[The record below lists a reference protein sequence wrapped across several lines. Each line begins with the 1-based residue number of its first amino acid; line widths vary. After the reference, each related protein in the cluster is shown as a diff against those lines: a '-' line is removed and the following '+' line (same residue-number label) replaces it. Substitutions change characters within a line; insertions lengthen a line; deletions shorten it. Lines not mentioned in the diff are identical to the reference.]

1 VTAAVQLEAVTA
13 GFGSNTVLHGVD
25 LAVEPGAC
33 VGLFGLN
40 GAGKSVTV
48 KVLAGLV
55 PVRTGRLLLDG
66 ADITQAPPE
75 ERVPRGVAYLPQ
87 ARQLF
92 PRLTVE
98 QNLRLGGYVLRR
110 SDKRR
115 YADVLDEVYG
125 RFPKLASR
133 RTQLA
138 GSMSGGE
145 QAMLAIGRA
154 LVSRPQVLLI
164 DEPTAGLAPAVIDDV
179 LQMLLQLRSE
189 GLTILLVEQNISF
202 GFRLVDRAA
211 VMQRGQVVYE
221 GDVAELDTARVAEL
235 LGVGRLL
242 GRGLGSAVAAK
253 QAPARSRPK
262 KSVKKAPHRKATP

>member
-1 VTAAVQLEAVTA
+1 VTAVELRQVTA
-13 GFGSNTVLHGVD
+13 GFGANTVLHGVD
-25 LAVEPGAC
+25 LAVAPGSC

-55 PVRTGRLLLDG
+55 PVRSGQLLLHG
-66 ADITQAPPE
+66 EDITHEAPE
-75 ERVPRGVAYLPQ
+75 RRVPRGMAYLPQ

-92 PRLTVE
+92 PRLTVD

-110 SDKRR
+110 SDKAA
-115 YADVLDEVYG
+115 YASVLDDVYS

-154 LVSRPQVLLI
+154 LVSQPNVLLI
-164 DEPTAGLAPAVIDDV
+164 DEPTAGLAPAVMEDV

-202 GFRLVDRAA
+202 GLRLVDRAA
-211 VMQRGQVVYE
+211 IMQRGLVVYE
-221 GDVAELDTARVAEL
+221 GAVAELDTARVAEL

-242 GRGLGSAVAAK
+242 GKGLSRAVAAK
-253 QAPARSRPK
+253 RAPATKRPAK
-262 KSVKKAPHRKATP
+262 KPPAKKVAR

>member
-1 VTAAVQLEAVTA
+1 MTAVELRQVTA
-13 GFGSNTVLHGVD
+13 GFGANTVLHGVD
-25 LAVEPGAC
+25 LKVDAGSC

-55 PVRTGRLLLDG
+55 PVRSGQLLLHG
-66 ADITQAPPE
+66 EDITHEPPE
-75 ERVPRGVAYLPQ
+75 SRVPRGMAYLPQ

-98 QNLRLGGYVLRR
+98 QNLRLGGYVMRR
-110 SDKRR
+110 SDKAA
-115 YADVLDEVYG
+115 YASVIEDVYA
-125 RFPKLASR
+125 RFPKLAAR

-154 LVSRPQVLLI
+154 LVSRPKVLLI
-164 DEPTAGLAPAVIDDV
+164 DEPTAGLAPAVMDDV

-189 GLTILLVEQNISF
+189 GLTILLVEQNVSF

-211 VMQRGQVVYE
+211 IMQRGLVVYE
-221 GDVAELDTARVAEL
+221 GAVAELDTARVAEL

-242 GRGLGSAVAAK
+242 GKSLGSAVAAK
-253 QAPARSRPK
+253 RAPARK
-262 KSVKKAPHRKATP
+262 RKAAR